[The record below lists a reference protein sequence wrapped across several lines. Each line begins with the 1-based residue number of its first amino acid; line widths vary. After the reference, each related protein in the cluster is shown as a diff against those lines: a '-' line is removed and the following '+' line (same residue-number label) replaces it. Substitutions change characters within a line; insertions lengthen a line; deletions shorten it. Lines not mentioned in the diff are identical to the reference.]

1 MWIHWWGQV
10 ILRGLLQDHVMQ
22 KVRAIIGSGSPEPEQ
37 MVSTRWHAD
46 PFALG
51 SYSHLP
57 PGASPSDYDL
67 VTEAVEG
74 RLFFA
79 GEGTSRK
86 YPATVH
92 GADLS
97 GESAAA
103 EIIDLVL

>member
-1 MWIHWWGQV
+1 
-10 ILRGLLQDHVMQ
+10 
-22 KVRAIIGSGSPEPEQ
+22 
-37 MVSTRWHAD
+37 MVSTRWHSD

-74 RLFFA
+74 LFFA

>member
-1 MWIHWWGQV
+1 MGTLDKVVMRFGQV
-10 ILRGLLQDHVMQ
+10 FWNDG
-22 KVRAIIGSGSPEPEQ
+22 
-37 MVSTRWHAD
+37 
-46 PFALG
+46 
-51 SYSHLP
+51 
-57 PGASPSDYDL
+57 
-67 VTEAVEG
+67 VE
-74 RLFFA
+74 FFA